1 MAYTLRLT
9 PRFEKNFQRLTKKD
23 PVLRDRVYSK
33 LSEVLDNPSIGETL
47 SHNLAGMLSTHV
59 GNWVIIYMVEGDVVI
74 LLNFDH
80 HDRAYFRSL

>member
-23 PVLRDRVYSK
+23 HVLRNRVYSK
-33 LSEVLDNPSIGETL
+33 LSEICDNPAIGEPL

-59 GNWVIIYMVEGDVVI
+59 GNWVIIYMVEGDVVV

-80 HDRAYFRSL
+80 HDRAYFRPL